1 MGTVVALVA
10 AIVFLSF
17 APGSAGQAPA
27 APPGAAGVP
36 GAYVP
41 PRTPD
46 GQPDM
51 QGMWLPGGEGLPM
64 ERASI
69 VLPPPAARGD
79 GAPAPVGGGRG
90 GGGRGGAALRP
101 TMIVDPPD
109 GKVPFQPWALAKRAE
124 IIDNQDK
131 FEFVDPRVRCL
142 PAGVPRINLPI
153 VFNTYQILQTPGH
166 VVFLYEWSHLY
177 RDIPLDGRPHVD
189 PKIRLWM
196 GDPRGH
202 WEGNT
207 LVVDSTNFTDKT
219 HLLGNGAPA
228 VGVPAGALTGGQG
241 VFHSEA
247 LHVVERFTM
256 ADANTIA
263 YEATLEDPK
272 VFTRPFKIG
281 WNAFQRAPKDHQLY
295 EYACFEGDHDTVR
308 RMTGVDIDPTLNV
321 GGR

>member
-1 MGTVVALVA
+1 MRARLSNSSNSLVTVAGLAV

-17 APGSAGQAPA
+17 AMGSAGQAPA
-27 APPGAAGVP
+27 PRGGAPGSAGS
-36 GAYVP
+36 YVP

-51 QGMWLPGGEGLPM
+51 QGMWLPGGAELRM
-64 ERASI
+64 ERASGGDP
-69 VLPPPAARGD
+69 PPPAAEAGAAGDAGGGRG
-79 GAPAPVGGGRG
+79 AGGRG
-90 GGGRGGAALRP
+90 GGAPRR
-101 TMIVDPPD
+101 TMIVDPAD

-124 IIDNQDK
+124 IIDGQDK

-142 PAGVPRINLPI
+142 PAGVPRVNLPI

-228 VGVPAGALTGGQG
+228 VGMPASQLTGGQG
-241 VFHSEA
+241 VFHTEA

-263 YEATLEDPK
+263 YEATLDDPK
-272 VFTRPFKIG
+272 VFTRPFKIVVERVPAG
-281 WNAFQRAPKDHQLY
+281 AQGSPAL
-295 EYACFEGDHDTVR
+295 
-308 RMTGVDIDPTLNV
+308 
-321 GGR
+321 